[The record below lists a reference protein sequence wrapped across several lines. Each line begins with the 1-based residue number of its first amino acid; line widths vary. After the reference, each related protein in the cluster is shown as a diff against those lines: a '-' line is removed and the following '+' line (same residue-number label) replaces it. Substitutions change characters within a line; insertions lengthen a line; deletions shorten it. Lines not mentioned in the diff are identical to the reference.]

1 MDRASDS
8 ARPAAR
14 FVRTRG
20 GGKSGSR
27 RKITGVAGGARWPAR
42 RREGRGNRE
51 RKRARETRRFAVR
64 GNVPLPRRHLPR
76 PRPCPCPSAPSC
88 LGQPRRRPG
97 RARSRSQG
105 TGPGASPGPGGRAG
119 SALAIGAARDMRTNQ
134 SSLADARSKVWRSA
148 ASAPTSL
155 SMCVTLATAAD
166 SSRYRNRAAS
176 FSTTKTRTPLACRLL
191 SLPRARATRGRRARP
206 GGAWRRMT
214 T

>member
-42 RREGRGNRE
+42 RREGRGNCE

-97 RARSRSQG
+97 REVPFARDR
-105 TGPGASPGPGGRAG
+105 TRVAGPGGRAG
-119 SALAIGAARDMRTNQ
+119 SALAIGAAATCGRTVE
-134 SSLADARSKVWRSA
+134 SRGRALEGVAKRGKRADQ
-148 ASAPTSL
+148 P
-155 SMCVTLATAAD
+155 SMCVTLATAD

-191 SLPRARATRGRRARP
+191 SLPRARATRGRRAWP